1 MKAAVFHG
9 PQKPLT
15 IENVQIDNPRG
26 REVLVRTVAS
36 GVCHSDLHFVDGY
49 YPFPTPAILGHEAAG
64 IVEAVGPQV
73 SGLTP
78 GDHVIACLS
87 VFCGQCDYCL
97 TGKTYLCQTRPARGK
112 AEPPKLSWTSICSAY
127 ADRFANW
134 LTGLPFHV
142 SLVGSPAAR
151 AGRVW
156 QR

>member
-15 IENVQIDNPRG
+15 IEDVDIAKPIG

-36 GVCHSDLHFVDGY
+36 GVCHSDLHFVDGF

-73 SGLTP
+73 VEFGP

-87 VFCGQCDYCL
+87 VFCGQCESRIVDWAE
-97 TGKTYLCQTRPARGK
+97 KPKRPK
-112 AEPPKLSWTSICSAY
+112 SMPS
-127 ADRFANW
+127 
-134 LTGLPFHV
+134 
-142 SLVGSPAAR
+142 
-151 AGRVW
+151 
-156 QR
+156 